1 MTMETLYTV
10 NEVAEILQLRPN
22 TVRDLIRKD
31 RVKAYKIGRS
41 YRVKESDLKEYIDSQ
56 IKK

>member
-1 MTMETLYTV
+1 METLYTV